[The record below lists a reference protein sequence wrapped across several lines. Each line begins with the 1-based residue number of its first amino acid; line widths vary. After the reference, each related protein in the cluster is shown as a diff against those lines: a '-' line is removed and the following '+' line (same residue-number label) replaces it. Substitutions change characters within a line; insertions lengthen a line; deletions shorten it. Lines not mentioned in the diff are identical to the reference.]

1 MSNAIEVP
9 DVLGMREDD
18 ALEAL
23 AEAGVTVASTS
34 TVEGEAARTA
44 DTVVAIS
51 PEAGELINPA
61 DPQVTLGLAGQVEVP
76 SLLGRR
82 VDEAREDLEDIGLVL
97 MTDDHDDDDRI
108 LTQSPRARSA
118 VPAGSEVEVRAL

>member
-1 MSNAIEVP
+1 MAGRAWRIESV
-9 DVLGMREDD
+9 DWDRFELLVSEQRERGKVLWPGEPIAESFEMCRAQREV
-18 ALEAL
+18 LL
-23 AEAGVTVASTS
+23 G
-34 TVEGEAARTA
+34 
-44 DTVVAIS
+44 
-51 PEAGELINPA
+51 A